1 MLFFF
6 TLIHSFLHIS
16 QTFEHWRVSLFEF
29 ILFSVYT
36 YSLGD
41 LNKSHVLKNYSA
53 AVDCQIHRSQNYFL
67 DSSCPFGISILMSS
81 EHNKFNIH
89 RNKTPDFHPQTAP
102 PHTQLISGNDNAV
115 NQNSYSTKTFMLAWA
130 PLFLS
135 HSIHHLSGSSRGSS
149 FRMYSASNLFSSP
162 PLLPLWANPQSVTT
176 VTSWPVVSPF
186 LSLPL
191 PRSLFSKSS

>member
-1 MLFFF
+1 MWLIFSPNFISWSYSICHLTLSLSFFCDTLSLLERKPCFFSLIRCFFFF

-16 QTFEHWRVSLFEF
+16 QTFEHWRVSLFEL

-89 RNKTPDFHPQTAP
+89 RSKTPDFHPQNCTSAHP
-102 PHTQLISGNDNAV
+102 V
-115 NQNSYSTKTFMLAWA
+115 
-130 PLFLS
+130 
-135 HSIHHLSGSSRGSS
+135 HLR
-149 FRMYSASNLFSSP
+149 
-162 PLLPLWANPQSVTT
+162 
-176 VTSWPVVSPF
+176 
-186 LSLPL
+186 
-191 PRSLFSKSS
+191 K